1 MTDRATLLVSTPID
15 EALAVLEQRA
25 DSEVQWGAPHTADT
39 IRQCVLTVREAM
51 TESREIGMG
60 TAEMSAASGW
70 SQNTLKDW
78 AKRIES
84 GEKVP
89 HPWSRMVVYRT
100 AGDHWMFRASTVP
113 VKTPGQAA

>member
-1 MTDRATLLVSTPID
+1 MPDRATLLVSTPID
-15 EALAVLEQRA
+15 EALATLEQRA
-25 DSEVQWGAPHTADT
+25 DDSDSWGSPDTALT
-39 IRQCVLTVREAM
+39 IRRCVATVREAM

-60 TAEMSAASGW
+60 TAEMSEASGY
-70 SQNTLKDW
+70 SENTLKNW

-89 HPWSRMVVYRT
+89 YPWNRMVVYRDA
-100 AGDHWMFRASTVP
+100 AGHWMFRASTVP